1 MTTMN
6 ANELYTFFR
15 LRTCNRAQ
23 WEIKACADALLT
35 ILREQYPVLF
45 SLFGPSCYVMGRC
58 PEGRMSCG
66 KMEEVCRNYGEKCEE
81 CEE

>member
-23 WEIKACADALLT
+23 WEIKECADALLA
-35 ILREQYPVLF
+35 ILRERYPVLF

-66 KMEEVCRNYGEKCEE
+66 KMEEVCRNYGEGKNR
-81 CEE
+81 